1 MYMLNCIDK
10 FGVRQRCMK
19 DTEYLTGLFLRA
31 VHYERDVNFY
41 IYENDFRYMATIN
54 REILNLLNIPGG

>member
-1 MYMLNCIDK
+1 MLNVINR

-19 DTEYLTGLFLRA
+19 DTEYLTELFLTA

-41 IYENDFRYMATIN
+41 I
-54 REILNLLNIPGG
+54 